1 MWCANVLTLLLCGIE
16 VVMTHLTGSY
26 RGYFVCNKR
35 LRVIGNT
42 SLPLDQT
49 KTMICTLAVLAMELQ
64 GPFVTSKRFVVV
76 SSPLYLVCHRC
87 KVLAM
92 SACASWGLLPL
103 HILHNVKLP
112 DL

>member
-1 MWCANVLTLLLCGIE
+1 MWCANVLALLLCGIV

-26 RGYFVCNKR
+26 GGYFVCNKR

-42 SLPLDQT
+42 SLPPDQT
-49 KTMICTLAVLAMELQ
+49 KSMLCSLAMLAMELQ

-92 SACASWGLLPL
+92 AACASWGLLPL
-103 HILHNVKLP
+103 HTLHNVHYR